1 MWETICKFISF
12 TAWPM
17 EPPKA
22 YGVFH
27 LSFMLVGFALCGI
40 LAWRLRNVRR
50 GGYIILGCGLFLALT
65 EVYKQ
70 LFHCAYLWDGEY
82 NWGIFPFHLCSVP
95 MYLGII
101 APLLRPGR
109 LQKAMYSFMGCFNLL
124 GGAISF
130 FEPSGLIH
138 SYWTLTLHAFI
149 WHMMLVFMGLFL
161 CFSGLAGRE
170 TKDFKAAMQMLM
182 VLSVIAFGFNL
193 AFRDLSDGAL
203 NCFFIG
209 PSDSPII
216 VFDFISEHFGWY
228 TSTLIYL
235 PALCLG
241 AYILFRLFAVR
252 DIIKIKE
259 RV

>member
-1 MWETICKFISF
+1 MAEIIYNIISS

-22 YGVFH
+22 YGLFH
-27 LSFMLVGFALCGI
+27 LSFMLLGFSLCAA
-40 LAWRLRNVRR
+40 LAWRLRNTRR
-50 GGYIILGCGLFLALT
+50 GDCIILGCGIFLALT

-70 LFHCAYLWDGEY
+70 LFHCVYLWGGEY

-109 LQKAMYSFMGCFNLL
+109 LQGAMYSFMGCFNLL

-130 FEPSGLIH
+130 FEPSGLMH

-149 WHMMLVFMGLFL
+149 WHMMLVFMGLLL
-161 CFSGLAGRE
+161 CFSGMAGSR
-170 TKDFKAAMQMLM
+170 TRDYKAAAGMFGALC
-182 VLSVIAFGFNL
+182 VIAFAFNL
-193 AFRDLSDGAL
+193 AFRKLSGGGL

-216 VFDFISEHFGWY
+216 VFEAISQHLGWY
-228 TSTLIYL
+228 MSTAVYI
-235 PALCLG
+235 PAVCFG
-241 AYILFRLFAVR
+241 AYIIFRLFAVR